1 MKIVIT
7 DKDTVTKGDLDL
19 GIFSEFGDVVEYGLT
34 AADEVSE
41 RIADAD
47 IVLCNKTLLNRDT
60 LKEAKSLKYI
70 GLFATGYNNIDLEYT
85 KKKNITVC
93 NAPGY
98 STGSVVQHTF
108 ALILELYNRVYE
120 YNRKIKAGDWIK
132 SRTFSYFPIP
142 LNELEGKTAGIIGYG
157 AIGKKV
163 AEAAHAFGVKV
174 LAYTRTPKESDITE
188 FTDFYTL
195 LEKSDIVTL
204 HCPLNEQTTNLMNQ
218 DAFGRMKKNAVLIN
232 TSRGAVVDENAL
244 YNALCAEKI
253 AGAGLDVLCNEPM
266 SPDCI
271 LKDAPNCIITPHIAW
286 AGLETRIRLLDIVIA
301 NIKGFLSG
309 NIQNNVGL

>member
-1 MKIVIT
+1 MKIIIT
-7 DKDTVTKGDLDL
+7 DRDTVTKGDLDL
-19 GIFSEFGDVVEYGLT
+19 SRLSEFGKVTEYGFT
-34 AADEVSE
+34 TPEDVSK
-41 RIADAD
+41 RVADAD

-60 LKEAKSLKYI
+60 LKGVKNLKYI
-70 GLFATGYNNIDLEYT
+70 GLFATGYNNIDLTYAKE
-85 KKKNITVC
+85 KGIVVC

-108 ALILELYNRVYE
+108 ALILELFNHVYE
-120 YNRKIKAGDWIK
+120 YNRIIAAGDWIK

-142 LNELEGKTAGIIGYG
+142 LTELEGKTIGIIGYG
-157 AIGKKV
+157 TIGKKV
-163 AEAAHAFGVKV
+163 AETAHAFGMNV
-174 LAYTRTPKESDITE
+174 LSYTRTPKESEITL
-188 FTDFYTL
+188 FTDFYSL

-204 HCPLNEQTTNLMNQ
+204 HCPLNEQTNNLMNA

-244 YNALCAEKI
+244 YSALCTNKI
-253 AGAGLDVLCNEPM
+253 TGAGLDVLCIEPM

-286 AGLETRIRLLDIVIA
+286 AGLETRSRLLDIVIE
-301 NIKGFLSG
+301 NLKGFISG
-309 NIQNNVGL
+309 RIQNRVSL